1 MSSMGREQD
10 LSRTP
15 TELEAASSEPA
26 AQPPK
31 LDIASAVGNRAF
43 ANSVAARKADDAGEP
58 AGIRP
63 DGTAAPEVEAE
74 IAARRGAGA
83 PLDAGV
89 RDRIGDGLGGELPD
103 VRVHTDPVA
112 SSLARA
118 VSARAFTVGS
128 DVFFGDGEYRP
139 GTTDGD
145 ALIAHET
152 AHAIQQS
159 GAPTSGPLQVSRPGD
174 AQEVEADSAADQAL
188 SRAPATRFSRQA
200 IARAPED
207 AALERDRD
215 DARDH
220 LDALEDSLEDYVR
233 AHRRWLS
240 ANWVRFYSLTS
251 SNPRLSLGKAGLDG
265 LVSNAIGNAAADT
278 VKGVGKRVIARGA
291 GGAAGAAA
299 GGAIA
304 NLPGL
309 AIGFVIGVV
318 IETVAGLIHDSIGP
332 SSEEKARAAEAEQV
346 GLLVEDSE
354 KALQLVETAGFA
366 EARASVDKA
375 RAALAEMEDQTEII
389 DFGRAARLEATRAKL
404 NRPVESDRSLAQFL
418 LQDWVLE
425 HAGDENDEDS
435 ETNQAQWEK
444 ALAVGFRGKDAL
456 EGYYEMFAYQTRS
469 HFGAA
474 GLDITEIQ
482 RVIDNTE
489 PWARDRLVRHKRD
502 RRDLP
507 GSIHEKTMKANDR
520 SRFTFDKA
528 RDPEALIRFLGSQ
541 YAELTDEGKQA
552 IREGR
557 FKLECTLDL
566 EEDEGTVYVDEW
578 EWTVTFPG
586 EGKWW
591 VRTSPP
597 HARRNP
603 LSFTHSPD

>member
-1 MSSMGREQD
+1 MGREQD

-15 TELEAASSEPA
+15 TELEAASRRPA

-31 LDIASAVGNRAF
+31 LDIASAIGNRAF
-43 ANSVAARKADDAGEP
+43 ASSVAARRADDAGERT
-58 AGIRP
+58 GILP

-74 IAARRGAGA
+74 IAARRGGGA

-112 SSLARA
+112 ASLARA

-128 DVFFGDGEYRP
+128 DVFFGNGEYRP

-159 GAPTSGPLQVSRPGD
+159 GAPTAGPLQVSQPGD
-174 AQEVEADSAADQAL
+174 AQEVEADRAAEQAL
-188 SRAPATRFSRQA
+188 SRAPANRFSRRA
-200 IARAPED
+200 IARAPDD

-215 DARDH
+215 DARDY
-220 LDALEDSLEDYVR
+220 LDALENSVEDYVR
-233 AHRRWLS
+233 ANRRWLS
-240 ANWVRFYSLTS
+240 ANWIRFYSLTS
-251 SNPRLSLGKAGLDG
+251 SNPRLSLGMAGLDG
-265 LVSNAIGNAAADT
+265 LLSNAIGNATADGM
-278 VKGVGKRVIARGA
+278 KFVGKRLIARGA
-291 GGAAGAAA
+291 GAAAGAAA

-309 AIGFVIGVV
+309 VVGFVIGVL
-318 IETVAGLIHDSIGP
+318 IETVAGLIYDSIGP
-332 SSEEKARAAEAEQV
+332 SSEEEARAAEAERV
-346 GLLVEDSE
+346 GLLIEDSE
-354 KALQLVETAGFA
+354 KALQQVESAGIA
-366 EARASVDKA
+366 QARARVNEA
-375 RAALAEMEDQTEII
+375 RAALAEMEDGMEII
-389 DFGRAARLEATRAKL
+389 DFGRAARLEAVRNKL

-418 LQDWVLE
+418 LQDWVME
-425 HAGDENDEDS
+425 HAGDENDPDS
-435 ETNQAQWEK
+435 EVNEAQWEK
-444 ALAVGFRGKDAL
+444 ALAAGFRGKDAL

-474 GLDITEIQ
+474 GLDTTEIQ
-482 RVIDNTE
+482 HVIDNTE

-507 GSIHEKTMKANDR
+507 GSIHETTMKANDR
-520 SRFTFDKA
+520 SRFRFDKA

-541 YAELTDEGKQA
+541 YAELTDAGKQA

-586 EGKWW
+586 EGEWW

-603 LSFTHSPD
+603 LSFAFSPD